1 LANKNQGD
9 SNIKKIPPINTIR
22 EGNPLTN
29 IIALQFPSVKLF
41 KNMIAKTHPKTFPS
55 ETKKLIITKD
65 FPQNLMGVISDIIE
79 VVRGMLNP

>member
-1 LANKNQGD
+1 
-9 SNIKKIPPINTIR
+9 
-22 EGNPLTN
+22 
-29 IIALQFPSVKLF
+29 
-41 KNMIAKTHPKTFPS
+41 MIAKTHPKTFPS